1 MGIQEIFVLGAKLS
15 TVLTGIYSVI
25 ILCIIKRSSGFYRIL
40 GIYLVFGFIINLLS
54 RYFGLVSPIENN
66 LFMFPVGTFIELALI
81 SWLYIRY
88 MLPKGQYHFVIYFL
102 VLLGFVPLTYDFV
115 HSLNP
120 ENMNGLMFY
129 GSFYVN
135 GLLVLICILYY
146 LQTAF
151 NKKMVINSKKIVVNT
166 LLFLNFVVGLLYM
179 LSINFLINENV
190 KIVTYFWIL
199 RMIVII
205 GVNSIILYLIWK
217 DGKIPK
223 RLQ

>member
-1 MGIQEIFVLGAKLS
+1 MGIQELFVLGAKLS
-15 TVLTGIYSVI
+15 TVLAGIYSVI
-25 ILCIIKRSSGFYRIL
+25 ILFIIKRSSGFYRIL
-40 GIYLVFGFIINLLS
+40 GIYLVLGFLIDLLS
-54 RYFGLVSPIENN
+54 RYFGFVSPIKNN
-66 LFMFPVGTFIELALI
+66 LFMFPVETLVELVLI
-81 SWLYIRY
+81 TWLYIRY
-88 MLPKGQYHFVIYFL
+88 MLPNRRYHFVIYFL
-102 VLLGFVPLTYDFV
+102 VLLGFIPLTYDFI

-151 NKKMVINSKKIVVNT
+151 NKKMEINGKKLIVNT
-166 LLFLNFVVGLLYM
+166 LMFLSFVIGLLYM
-179 LSINFLINENV
+179 LSINFLLNENV

>member
-1 MGIQEIFVLGAKLS
+1 MGIQELIFLGAKIS

-25 ILCIIKRSSGFYRIL
+25 TLFIIKRSSGLYRIL
-40 GIYLVFGFIINLLS
+40 GLYLVLGFLIDLLSKYFGF
-54 RYFGLVSPIENN
+54 VSPIENN
-66 LFMFPVGTFIELALI
+66 LFMFPVGTLVELVLI
-81 SWLYIRY
+81 AWLYIRY
-88 MLPKGQYHFVIYFL
+88 MLLKGRYRFIIYFL
-102 VLLGFVPLTYDFV
+102 VLLGFIPLTYDFV
-115 HSLNP
+115 HSLDP

-151 NKKMVINSKKIVVNT
+151 NKKMKIDSKNLIVNT
-166 LLFLNFVVGLLYM
+166 LMFLSYIVGLLYM
-179 LSINFLINENV
+179 LSINFLLNENV

-199 RMIVII
+199 RMIVIMS
-205 GVNSIILYLIWK
+205 VNTIILYLIWK